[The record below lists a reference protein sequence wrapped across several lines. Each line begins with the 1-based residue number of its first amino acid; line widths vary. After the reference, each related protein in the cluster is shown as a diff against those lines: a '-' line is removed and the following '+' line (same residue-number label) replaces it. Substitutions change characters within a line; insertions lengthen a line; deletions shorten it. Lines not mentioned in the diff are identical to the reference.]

1 MFGSDRPWEREG
13 SSSGYPGGET
23 AGAPPQDGSAA
34 PFRRKA
40 AEIANQLHHPDV
52 RIAHLL
58 LAIALSRRAEE
69 YLTIHGL
76 KADVV
81 RRCCWRALEGIVPVD
96 DMAND
101 PNDLLSSTEVN
112 DLLLHA
118 STFSN
123 GQELQVTHVL
133 RAVTDAKLVGQLGSL
148 VRNPEPRPEEMDVKV
163 SAIKACLDKELP
175 DIARR
180 LDTMETQHGTFA
192 AQMLDLRGN
201 VGSGVREGDLH
212 KAMTG
217 LRTYTTTLKYIV
229 IISAVALAFVTAMI
243 RIVGGP

>member
-1 MFGSDRPWEREG
+1 M
-13 SSSGYPGGET
+13 
-23 AGAPPQDGSAA
+23 
-34 PFRRKA
+34 
-40 AEIANQLHHPDV
+40 
-52 RIAHLL
+52 
-58 LAIALSRRAEE
+58 
-69 YLTIHGL
+69 
-76 KADVV
+76 AD
-81 RRCCWRALEGIVPVD
+81 
-96 DMAND
+96 D

-123 GQELQVTHVL
+123 GQALQVTHVL
-133 RAVTDAKLVGQLGSL
+133 RAVTDAKLVGQFGSL

-175 DIARR
+175 DISRR
-180 LDTMETQHGTFA
+180 LDTMETQHGVFA

-201 VGSGVREGDLH
+201 VGSGVREGNLH